1 MEAKFKELIHTYRPS
16 IFKICLGFVSHP
28 DEADDLYQEVCI
40 QIWKGLPRFEGRS
53 SYKTWIYR
61 VSMNVCL
68 MHKRKKRAPDT
79 VSNEK
84 VAHKLGNWE
93 ELEKQE
99 KDEKVQLLYACIRKL
114 PEKDRV
120 LCMLFLEDLSYKEM
134 AEISGLTVNHIGVR
148 MNRIRQKLKTTF
160 INYGRI

>member
-1 MEAKFKELIHTYRPS
+1 MEATFKDLIHKFRPS
-16 IFKICLGFVSHP
+16 IFKICLGFVSSAT
-28 DEADDLYQEVCI
+28 EADDLFQEVCL
-40 QIWKGLPRFEGRS
+40 QIWKGLARFEGRS

-61 VSMNVCL
+61 ISLNVCL

-79 VSNEK
+79 IPDEK
-84 VAHKLGNWE
+84 VAHQLGNWE

-99 KDEKVQLLYACIRKL
+99 KDEKIQLLYQFIRKL

-134 AEISGLTVNHIGVR
+134 AEVSGLTVNHIGVR
-148 MNRIRQKLKTTF
+148 MNRIRQKLKTMFTK
-160 INYGRI
+160 YGGI